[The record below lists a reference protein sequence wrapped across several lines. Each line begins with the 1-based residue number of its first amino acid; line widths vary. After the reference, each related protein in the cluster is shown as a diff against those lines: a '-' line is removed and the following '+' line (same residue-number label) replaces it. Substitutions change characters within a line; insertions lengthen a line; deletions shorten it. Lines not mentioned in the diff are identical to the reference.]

1 MNKIYKYDTQTKE
14 FLEEFEINEAYGS
27 NLPFTTTIKP
37 LAKKDGFAVCF
48 NGAKW
53 EYIEDNRDKTV
64 YSKTT
69 KGSLEVDY
77 LGTLKAE
84 HTLLIPKEFDEWNY
98 TQNKWV
104 ENIEKKETQRIQEIE
119 SKCNQ
124 AIESVY
130 PIYKQINI
138 TNLLTPYTEEDR
150 EVMKAFIDSKR
161 AICHKAI
168 VDGTKAEDVDFSN
181 ES

>member
-1 MNKIYKYDTQTKE
+1 MKYIINYNEQGKILGFAQSDTNLNIEVSNAIWFEAQSFNKI
-14 FLEEFEINEAYGS
+14 I
-27 NLPFTTTIKP
+27 IK
-37 LAKKDGFAVCF
+37 G
-48 NGAKW
+48 
-53 EYIEDNRDKTV
+53 
-64 YSKTT
+64 
-69 KGSLEVDY
+69 
-77 LGTLKAE
+77 
-84 HTLLIPKEFDEWNY
+84 
-98 TQNKWV
+98 
-104 ENIEKKETQRIQEIE
+104 ENISFDKVDWRTAEEIDDIRIQQIE

-150 EVMKAFIDSKR
+150 DVMKAFIDSKR

-168 VDGTKAEDVDFSN
+168 ADGTKAEDVDFSD